1 MFPSFLVPVIIIAIV
16 TLIALLIYAVPLEL
30 SSVAEYTGNK
40 AVVIVLVSWSIV
52 CLRVMYTAGR
62 SEIELLLLGKPLYR
76 KSYLPALFPEPKI
89 PSGYVDARTVISRIQ
104 GIMYAWP
111 GILRMLRA
119 VRRQTYLR
127 HLSCDLVFGT
137 GSPAITGMVFGIF
150 SAVRP
155 LLMVSDRVSIS
166 LEPVFDQEMLEG
178 KSQIDLRLNRPL
190 IVLVLLVRLFL
201 SPSMRHAL
209 KLTPPRKGD
218 TGI

>member
-40 AVVIVLVSWSIV
+40 AVVIGLFSWSII

-89 PSGYVDARTVISRIQ
+89 PSGYVDARTVISRIN
-104 GIMYAWP
+104 GIMDAWP
-111 GILRMLRA
+111 GVLRILTAL
-119 VRRQTYLR
+119 RRQTHLR

-137 GSPAITGMVFGIF
+137 GNPATTGMVFGIF

-155 LLMVSDRVSIS
+155 MLMVSDRVSIS
-166 LEPVFDQEMLEG
+166 LEPVFDQEILEG
-178 KSQIDLRLNRPL
+178 KAQIDLRLDRPL
-190 IVLVLLVRLFL
+190 IILVLLVRLFL
-201 SPSMRHAL
+201 SRSTRHAV
-209 KLTPPRKGD
+209 KLTPPWKGD